1 MMFLQMRFVVMQM
14 VWVFCR
20 IGHPHESK
28 LLQVVS
34 HHLDTYLAE
43 RRLVDDIETA
53 DPGKFASICH
63 IKHVFLY
70 LESLKA

>member
-1 MMFLQMRFVVMQM
+1 MQM

-20 IGHPHESK
+20 IGHPRESK